1 MSSRPTTFPLMRV
14 LLLNAGFFGVQYSFG
29 LQQSNM
35 SPIYSYLGADHASL
49 PYLWLAGPVT
59 GLVLQPLVGAISDR
73 TSTRW
78 GRRLPFIVLGALVCS
93 LCLLTMPFSTALWM
107 AVCLLWVLDA
117 ANNVAMEPYRALVSD
132 VLTPEQ
138 RPLGFLTQS
147 AFTGLGQ
154 TLAYL
159 TPSLLV
165 WFGMDQD
172 AANSHHI
179 PYVTIAAFVIG
190 AAFSAGS
197 ILLTA
202 RSVREPQPTP
212 AERARL
218 RQGGQGLGAALREI
232 VCALRE
238 MPPTMRQLAPVM
250 LFQWYAMFCYW
261 QYIVLSLSTTLFG
274 TTDPASHAFRQAGLI
289 NGQIGSFYNF
299 VAFVAAFAMVPFT
312 RRFGPKPTHAACLTA
327 AGIGMLLLPVI
338 QDRWLLLL
346 PMIGIGL
353 AWASMMGNPYLM
365 LAERI
370 PPERTGVY
378 MGLFNLF
385 IVLPMLIQILT
396 LPLYFD
402 RLLGGD
408 ARNVI
413 RLAGALLLA
422 AAVSMLFVGVQRARA
437 PRAGAARSSAG
448 AGYPGVEERR

>member
-1 MSSRPTTFPLMRV
+1 MPLQRPTLSLTRV
-14 LLLNAGFFGVQYSFG
+14 LALNAGFFGVQYSFG

-35 SPIYSYLGADHASL
+35 SPIYNYLGADHASL

-73 TSTRW
+73 TTTRW

-132 VLTPEQ
+132 VLEPRQ
-138 RPLGFLTQS
+138 RPLGYLTQS
-147 AFTGLGQ
+147 AFTGLAQ

-159 TPSLLV
+159 TPPLLV

-172 AANSHHI
+172 AANGHNI

-197 ILLTA
+197 IMLTA
-202 RSVREPQPTP
+202 RSVREPRPSP
-212 AERARL
+212 VELERI
-218 RQGGQGLGAALREI
+218 RQAGRGISATLREI
-232 VCALRE
+232 ACALRE
-238 MPPTMRQLAPVM
+238 MPPTMRQLAPMM

-274 TTDPASHAFRQAGLI
+274 TTDPTSHAFRQAGLI
-289 NGQIGSFYNF
+289 NGQIGGFYNF
-299 VAFVAAFAMVPFT
+299 VAFLAAFAMVPFA
-312 RRFGPKPTHAACLTA
+312 RRFGPKSTHTVCLIA
-327 AGIGMLLLPVI
+327 AGVGMLALPTI

-346 PMIGIGL
+346 PMVGIGL

-365 LAERI
+365 LAESI

-396 LPLYFD
+396 LPLYYESA
-402 RLLGGD
+402 LGGD
-408 ARNVI
+408 PRNVI

-422 AAVSMLFVGVQRARA
+422 AAVSMVFVGV
-437 PRAGAARSSAG
+437 
-448 AGYPGVEERR
+448 RRGRVASLV

>member
-1 MSSRPTTFPLMRV
+1 MTSRPSPLPPRFPLSRV
-14 LLLNAGFFGVQYSFG
+14 LMLNAGFFGVQYSFG

-35 SPIYSYLGADHASL
+35 SPIYNYLGADHASL

-73 TSTRW
+73 TTTRW

-132 VLTPEQ
+132 VLRPEQ

-165 WFGMDQD
+165 WLGMDQD

-202 RSVREPQPTP
+202 RSVREPQPT
-212 AERARL
+212 AVELARL
-218 RQGGQGLGAALREI
+218 RQGGRGLGTAVREI
-232 VCALRE
+232 VSALRD

-274 TTDPASHAFRQAGLI
+274 TTDPTSHAFRQAGLI

-299 VAFVAAFAMVPFT
+299 IAFVAAFAMVPFT

-327 AGIGMLLLPVI
+327 AGIGMLLLPQI

-402 RLLGGD
+402 WLLGGD

-422 AAVSMLFVGVQRARA
+422 AAVSMLFVGVRGVRA
-437 PRAGAARSSAG
+437 PLANGLR
-448 AGYPGVEERR
+448 